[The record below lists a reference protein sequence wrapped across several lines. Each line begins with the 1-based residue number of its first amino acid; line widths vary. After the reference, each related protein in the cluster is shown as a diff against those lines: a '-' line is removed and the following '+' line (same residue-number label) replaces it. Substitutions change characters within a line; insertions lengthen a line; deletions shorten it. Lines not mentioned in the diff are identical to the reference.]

1 MKEKILFSNNSRI
14 IVAAALLLA
23 SLKILRSESVYYH
36 STLRWKT
43 SQPGLVCVISY
54 STNLYNWQRV
64 ATNSQ
69 GTAQFVTDSPKA
81 FFKIELL

>member
-23 SLKILRSESVYYH
+23 SSKILHSESVYY

-43 SQPGLVCVISY
+43 DQPGLVCVISY

-64 ATNSQ
+64 ATNAQ
-69 GTAQFVTDSPKA
+69 GTAQFVIDSPKA

>member
-23 SLKILRSESVYYH
+23 SSKILRSESVYY
-36 STLRWKT
+36 STLHWKT
-43 SQPGLVCVISY
+43 SQPGLVCVMSY

>member
-1 MKEKILFSNNSRI
+1 MFLNNYRI
-14 IVAAALLLA
+14 IAAATLLLA
-23 SLKILRSESVYYH
+23 SSKILRSESVYY

-43 SQPGLVCVISY
+43 SQPGLVCVVSY
-54 STNLYNWQRV
+54 STNLNNWQRV

-81 FFKIELL
+81 FFKVELLTK